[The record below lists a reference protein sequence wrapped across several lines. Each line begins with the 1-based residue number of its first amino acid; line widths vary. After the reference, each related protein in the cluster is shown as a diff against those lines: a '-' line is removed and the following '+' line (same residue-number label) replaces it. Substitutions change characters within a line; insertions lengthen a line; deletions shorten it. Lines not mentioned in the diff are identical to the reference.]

1 MGEQDKVLQL
11 RMQRLRLAVG
21 ASAVTVLLA
30 TLVSLTGYLPYG
42 AAAIYAG
49 IVAISCVAFYA
60 IFRSGLNLRFPD
72 PTLSVPQLVISA
84 LAVSFLVYEGNAAR
98 AIFMAMYIMAFM
110 FGMFTLTLRGL
121 IGLAL
126 FYVACFIA
134 VIEISLITHPGQ
146 VDLNREIARLLVF
159 IILLAWMTVLGSHV
173 NGLRQH
179 LRRSNEELKQA
190 LTRYQHLVEMS
201 SDWYWEQDTQ
211 FRFTRV
217 DGDLLGKSGIDP
229 EALIGKTRWEAGYGE
244 IQTGSW
250 EDHIRVLESHQ
261 PFRDLEIARRDA
273 EGHVTYAALVS
284 GQPIVDAE
292 GAFRGYR
299 GVGRNITERKRME
312 ETVAR
317 LAAYDELTDLPNA
330 RLFHQQLARTIAE
343 MQRAKGSFSLLY
355 CDLDGFKTVND
366 ALGHQAGDAML
377 REVAARLKTTLRE
390 ADMVARV
397 GGDEFVALATT
408 CRSRD
413 DASRFAERMRNALSM
428 PFRIG
433 EREAQI
439 SCSIGIARYPDHAA
453 TAKGLLEAAD
463 KAMYSA
469 KHAGRGRYAHA
480 EERKS

>member
-1 MGEQDKVLQL
+1 
-11 RMQRLRLAVG
+11 MQRLRLAVG

-60 IFRSGLNLRFPD
+60 IFRSGFNLRFSD
-72 PTLSVPQLVISA
+72 PTLSVPQLVIA
-84 LAVSFLVYEGNAAR
+84 GLAVSYLVYEGSTAR
-98 AIFMAMYIMAFM
+98 AIFMAMYVMAFM
-110 FGMFTLTLRGL
+110 FGMFALTLRGL
-121 IGLAL
+121 IGLAV
-126 FYVACFIA
+126 FYVACFVA
-134 VIEISLITHPGQ
+134 VIGVFFLMHPDQ
-146 VDLNREIARLLVF
+146 IDLNREIARLLVF
-159 IILLAWMTVLGSHV
+159 VILLAWMTVLGSHV

-179 LRRSNEELKQA
+179 LRRSNEELRQA

-217 DGDLLGKSGIDP
+217 DGDVLGKSG
-229 EALIGKTRWEAGYGE
+229 EALIGKTRWDAGYGE

-261 PFRDLEIARRDA
+261 PFRDLEIASRDA

-292 GAFRGYR
+292 GTFRGYR
-299 GVGRNITERKRME
+299 GVGRNITERKRIE

-343 MQRAKGSFSLLY
+343 MQRANGSFSLLY

-377 REVAARLKTTLRE
+377 REVATRLKTTLRE
-390 ADMVARV
+390 ADMLARV

-408 CRSRD
+408 CRSAD
-413 DASRFAERMRNALSM
+413 DAARFAERMCNALSV

-469 KHAGRGRYAHA
+469 KHAGRGRYASA

>member
-11 RMQRLRLAVG
+11 RMQRLRLAMG

-30 TLVSLTGYLPYG
+30 VLVSLTGYLPRS

-49 IVAISCVAFYA
+49 IVAITCVVFYA
-60 IFRSGLNLRFPD
+60 VFRSGLNLRFSD
-72 PTLSVPQLVISA
+72 PTLSVPQLVIA
-84 LAVSFLVYEGNAAR
+84 GLAVSYLVYEANAAR

-110 FGMFTLTLRGL
+110 FGMFALTLRGL
-121 IGLAL
+121 ISLAL
-126 FYVACFIA
+126 FYVACFIG
-134 VIEISLITHPGQ
+134 VVGISFLTRPEQ
-146 VDLNREIARLLVF
+146 VDLNREIARLDVF
-159 IILLAWMTVLGSHV
+159 AILLAWIIVLGSHV

-201 SDWYWEQDTQ
+201 SDWYWEQDAQ

-217 DGDLLGKSGIDP
+217 DGDVLGKSG
-229 EALIGKTRWEAGYGE
+229 EALIGKTRWDAGYGE
-244 IQTGSW
+244 IQTESW
-250 EDHIRVLESHQ
+250 EDHTRALENHQ

-273 EGHVTYAALVS
+273 EGHVTYAATVS
-284 GQPIVDAE
+284 GQPLVDAQ
-292 GAFRGYR
+292 GAFCGYR

-312 ETVAR
+312 ETAAR
-317 LAAYDELTDLPNA
+317 LAAYDELTGLPNA

-343 MQRAKGSFSLLY
+343 MQRTKGSFSLLY
-355 CDLDGFKTVND
+355 CDLDEFKPVND

-377 REVAARLKTTLRE
+377 REVATRLKTTLRE

-408 CRSRD
+408 CRSAD
-413 DASRFAERMRNALSM
+413 DAARFAERISSALSV

-433 EREAQI
+433 EREVQI

-453 TAKGLLEAAD
+453 TAKDLLEAAD
-463 KAMYSA
+463 KAMYAA
-469 KHAGRGRYAHA
+469 KRAGRGRYASA
-480 EERKS
+480 